1 MCEEGWR
8 TRVWVYFHGREDGVG
23 FRCTRCKDKQGNQ
36 TKLRVQPARSGAAA
50 AAAPGRPPA
59 GDRHPAQ
66 TGPLSTRSVGRR
78 PGGLGGRAGR
88 ALLSRQAAAAAAAL
102 TQGLERIPEQTGY
115 LVICDGAVL
124 ASAGDLE
131 NDERT
136 AGAMAELVSTAC
148 AFRLPR
154 GPELPFRRLSVV
166 FGEHSL
172 LATVSGQKLFVVK
185 RLNSVPE
192 PVVV

>member
-1 MCEEGWR
+1 M
-8 TRVWVYFHGREDGVG
+8 
-23 FRCTRCKDKQGNQ
+23 
-36 TKLRVQPARSGAAA
+36 AAA
-50 AAAPGRPPA
+50 
-59 GDRHPAQ
+59 
-66 TGPLSTRSVGRR
+66 
-78 PGGLGGRAGR
+78 
-88 ALLSRQAAAAAAAL
+88 AAAAAAAL
-102 TQGLERIPEQTGY
+102 TQGLERIPDQTGY

-136 AGAMAELVSTAC
+136 ASAMAELVSTAC
-148 AFRLPR
+148 SFRLPR

-172 LATVSGQKLFVVK
+172 LATVSGQKFFVVK